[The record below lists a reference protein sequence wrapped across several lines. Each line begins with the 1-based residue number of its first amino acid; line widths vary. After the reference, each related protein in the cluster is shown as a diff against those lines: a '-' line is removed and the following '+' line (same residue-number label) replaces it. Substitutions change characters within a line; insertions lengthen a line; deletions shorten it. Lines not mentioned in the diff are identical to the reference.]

1 MGLPNELPFLNSE
14 HIRFEKRNDNV
25 NNLIVYRRA
34 YCASFGSRTV
44 KKEVSKTITRKRTE
58 VPLWEKA
65 TLTLEEAAEFS
76 GIGIHKIR
84 ELTDAKNCKFILWNG
99 NRRLIKRKK
108 FEEFID
114 ESFSI

>member
-1 MGLPNELPFLNSE
+1 MGLIQDIPFFNCDNTNL
-14 HIRFEKRNDNV
+14 KRIISTND
-25 NNLIVYRRA
+25 LIYRKA
-34 YCASFGSRTV
+34 GN
-44 KKEVSKTITRKRTE
+44 KKAVFKKITKTISRKRTE
-58 VPLWEKA
+58 VPIWEKA

-84 ELTDAKNCKFILWNG
+84 ELSDARNCKFVLWNG

-114 ESFSI
+114 ESYSI

>member
-1 MGLPNELPFLNSE
+1 MGLAQEIPFLNAK
-14 HIRFEKRNDNV
+14 HIRPINRNNIADNV
-25 NNLIVYRRA
+25 LFYRKA
-34 YCASFGSRTV
+34 YKVIPNFMTV
-44 KKEVSKTITRKRTE
+44 TKEVTKTITRKRNE
-58 VPLWEKA
+58 VPIWEKA

>member
-1 MGLPNELPFLNSE
+1 MAKELPNYDISSVDFSWSDTLIERNILFYRNAFKRTESKKRTTVE
-14 HIRFEKRNDNV
+14 IR
-25 NNLIVYRRA
+25 
-34 YCASFGSRTV
+34 
-44 KKEVSKTITRKRTE
+44 RKRTE

-65 TLTLEEAAEFS
+65 TLTLEEVAEFS

-108 FEEFID
+108 FEKFID

>member
-1 MGLPNELPFLNSE
+1 MGIPQELPFFNTNY
-14 HIRFEKRNDNV
+14 IQFEKKVTENTNILFYRKMY
-25 NNLIVYRRA
+25 NLTSGKRETKKIV
-34 YCASFGSRTV
+34 
-44 KKEVSKTITRKRTE
+44 RKRSE

>member
-1 MGLPNELPFLNSE
+1 MTKELPNYDNTGVDFVWKDTTVDRKILFYKNAIKVTESKNTTE
-14 HIRFEKRNDNV
+14 IR
-25 NNLIVYRRA
+25 
-34 YCASFGSRTV
+34 
-44 KKEVSKTITRKRTE
+44 RKRTE

>member
-1 MGLPNELPFLNSE
+1 MAKQLQN
-14 HIRFEKRNDNV
+14 FEISNIDFV
-25 NNLIVYRRA
+25 
-34 YCASFGSRTV
+34 FGNKAAD
-44 KKEVSKTITRKRTE
+44 KKILLYKKAFKLTETKKNINKTTRKRSE

-84 ELTDAKNCKFILWNG
+84 ELTDSKNCKFVLWNG